1 MRFETNTKPVV
12 SGLDLGIITSNITKF
27 YQKSCIVE
35 LTIEETGLRIN
46 TEVSAVKSEMV
57 FKGSVSGDGENH
69 VFVDS
74 LLFKNLMKSL
84 TSDTV
89 EFEIN
94 ADGLTVYSGKSKF
107 NLAQVVSGAD
117 LELSRPQ
124 QNHDN
129 LQSFDIDKAG
139 WEFIK
144 DQQMYAIAMSFI
156 HPVYTHA
163 WLSETGDV
171 IVGDFDNSIFTHS
184 HATHLTSTCLL
195 TDTIINLLSTVP
207 EDSQIMQ
214 LGRNYEIKVATDPY
228 TYLCE
233 FTPRYED
240 DEGIGDYSAGLI
252 LQLFN
257 HGDGAVIDSEVVS
270 KYIAQAELF
279 STTNDDTINL
289 EMNQNSFNLVN
300 QNVNCKIPV
309 TSPFQEFSITFKIS
323 LLKDAIS
330 HMDSAK
336 VSVCPLVQD
345 GQVSG
350 IILWTDNV
358 ETVLAGID

>member
-1 MRFETNTKPVV
+1 MRFETNTKPIVA
-12 SGLDLGIITSNITKF
+12 GLDLGIITSNITKF

-35 LTIEETGLRIN
+35 LTIEENALRIN

-57 FKGSVSGDGENH
+57 FKGSVSGEGANH

-74 LLFKNLMKSL
+74 LLFKNLMKTI

-89 EFEIN
+89 EFEVSE
-94 ADGLTVYSGKSKF
+94 DGLTVYSGKSKF
-107 NLAQVVSGAD
+107 NLAQVVSGED
-117 LELSRPQ
+117 LELSRPRQ
-124 QNHDN
+124 DYEI
-129 LQSFDIDKAG
+129 LSSFDVDKAG

-163 WLSETGDV
+163 WLSDAGDV

-184 HATHLTSTCLL
+184 RAASLTSTCLL
-195 TDTIINLLSTVP
+195 TDTIINLLSIVP
-207 EDSQIMQ
+207 EDSKIIQ
-214 LGRNYEIKVATDPY
+214 LGRNYEIKVQTDPY

-240 DEGIGDYSAGLI
+240 EEGIGDYSSGLI

-257 HGDGAVIDSEVVS
+257 HGEGVVLDSRVVG
-270 KYIAQAELF
+270 KYISQAELF
-279 STTNDDTINL
+279 TTTNEDTINL
-289 EMNQNSFNLVN
+289 EICKDHFSLVN
-300 QNVNCKIPV
+300 QHVNCKIPV
-309 TSPFQEFSITFKIS
+309 TSPFQEFSVTFKIS

-330 HMDSAK
+330 HMDNEK
-336 VSVCPLVQD
+336 VSICPLIQGD
-345 GQVSG
+345 QVSG
-350 IILWTDNV
+350 IVLWTDNI